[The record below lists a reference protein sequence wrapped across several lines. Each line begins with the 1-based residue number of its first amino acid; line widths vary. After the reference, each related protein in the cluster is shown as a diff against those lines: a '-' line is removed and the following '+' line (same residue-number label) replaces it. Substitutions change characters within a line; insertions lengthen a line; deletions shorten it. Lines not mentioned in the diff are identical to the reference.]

1 MPIESMQAL
10 IFDGPGRLSLR
21 QVPRPVPGEGE
32 VLIQVHAA
40 ALCGTDVRIVAG
52 TKTREVRRGHPIGH
66 ECAGTVAA
74 VGPGV
79 EGYAVGQRVAVC
91 VVVSCGQCA
100 YCLAGRENLCE
111 TRTTLGYATDGA
123 FADYMPIPALAVRRG
138 NLFHLPD
145 HVALED
151 GSLIEPLACCLNGQ
165 RELGLPYLDSPAG
178 QRGSAFALRAM
189 ADRSAALVI
198 FGAGPIGLLHLMLA
212 RSYRDPPIGP
222 ICVVEPQAG
231 RRELAARLG
240 ADRVCPPDQFDA
252 ADEFDLAILAVGV
265 PDIVPAAVRAVRK
278 CGRISLF
285 AGFPV
290 GVSATIDP
298 NAIHYKQ
305 IRVLG
310 ASESRRSDFA
320 EALALVAEGR
330 LDPSKIVTHR
340 FPLEQYEEAFRVAAD
355 GSALKVIFTM

>member
-1 MPIESMQAL
+1 MRAL
-10 IFDGPGRLSLR
+10 IFEGPGRLSLR
-21 QVPRPVPGEGE
+21 EVPRPMPGEGE
-32 VLIQVHAA
+32 VLIRVHAA
-40 ALCGTDVRIVAG
+40 AICGTDVRIVAG

-74 VGPGV
+74 ISPGV
-79 EGYAVGQRVAVC
+79 EGYAIGQRVAVC

-111 TRTTLGYATDGA
+111 TRATLGYATDGA
-123 FADYMPIPALAVRRG
+123 FAEYMPIPARAVRRG

-145 HVALED
+145 HTAMEARA
-151 GSLIEPLACCLNGQ
+151 LIEPLACCLNGQ
-165 RELGLPYLDSPAG
+165 RELGLPHLEGLIG
-178 QRGSAFALRAM
+178 QRGAVS
-189 ADRSAALVI
+189 LVI

-212 RSYRDPPIGP
+212 RTYRDPPIGP
-222 ICVVEPQAG
+222 IAVVEPQAG

-252 ADEFDLAILAVGV
+252 ADQFDLAILAVGAA
-265 PDIVPAAVRAVRK
+265 DSVPAAVRAVRK

-290 GVSATIDP
+290 GASATIDP

-320 EALALVAEGR
+320 EALALTAEGR
-330 LDPSKIVTHR
+330 LDPSTIVTHR
-340 FPLEQYEEAFRVAAD
+340 FPLERYQEAFRVSAD
-355 GSALKVIFTM
+355 GSALKVLFTL